1 MERLWASDGEG
12 SIDIVRN
19 IGAVLVGMVA
29 GIAVNMTLIQLNST
43 VFFPM
48 PEGLDTTDTE
58 AFNRYINSLPFY
70 GFICVIPAHLGQS
83 WVGAWVA
90 SRMAQSHP
98 RRLAMVIGF
107 FSLAGG
113 IMAMKMINGPSWMV
127 VELPFY
133 LFLAWVAGTREESRR
148 KAMLSSE

>member
-1 MERLWASDGEG
+1 MF
-12 SIDIVRN
+12 RN
-19 IGAVLVGMVA
+19 MGAVLIGIVVGM
-29 GIAVNMTLIQLNST
+29 AVNMALIQLNST

-58 AFNRYINSLPFY
+58 AFNRYINTLPFY
-70 GFICVIPAHLGQS
+70 GFIPVIAAHLGQS

-90 SRMAQSHP
+90 ARLAKSHP
-98 RRLAMVIGF
+98 LRLAMVIGV

-113 IMAMKMINGPSWMV
+113 IMAMTMIDGPFWMV

-133 LFLAWVAGTREESRR
+133 LVVAWVAGTREEARR
-148 KAMLSSE
+148 KDILASE